1 MLWDWLVLEIGIGHT
16 KYKIHVKNY
25 ISTVPY
31 SDYQATNFNF
41 FITVPNNAGSVT
53 IFFTV
58 PYNAYPDTVAVPN
71 NASKHN
77 NSCIDPLSVFSSSA
91 SLCAGN
97 LSVHWTEY
105 PSLHT
110 RQSSVRNITSWR
122 QQARPGARSCPN
134 FLDSH
139 KMKSWGKILL
149 LGNTSGNSPSPHRAS
164 FSNFPLILE

>member
-1 MLWDWLVLEIGIGHT
+1 MINT
-16 KYKIHVKNY
+16 NAFYKL
-25 ISTVPY
+25 ISTSLFLYYTLTVIIFCVFLGWISQCRKSLSALDRINLSPWM
-31 SDYQATNFNF
+31 
-41 FITVPNNAGSVT
+41 FINAALLNNIA
-53 IFFTV
+53 
-58 PYNAYPDTVAVPN
+58 N
-71 NASKHN
+71 NLSTSKHN
-77 NSCIDPLSVFSSSA
+77 NSCIDLLSVFSSSE

-139 KMKSWGKILL
+139 KMKSWGKILP